1 MTVRTCMKKIFAA
14 VLIALVLTGCATAPA
29 KTTAKAVLIEHP
41 ERFFWEL
48 KAGNA
53 SVYVLGTIH
62 VADKSFF
69 PLEENVLKAFDGAD
83 RLVSEIGGMA
93 EMQELVE
100 ALTAA
105 YLQSI
110 NTDPEKNLMK
120 LLTKEEL
127 TFLYGIIGE
136 SGVRSLAS
144 FNPWVMNAAL
154 TQLLLAKA
162 GLNAADGIDMYLLN
176 RAGTKK
182 IESLDTIEQQIA
194 VLSYGSFEDQL
205 IILKE
210 TLAEAKN
217 IVTEVQTLRDLY
229 IKNDRET
236 LTAMLGH
243 SLLQLPEAF
252 SEEKMQ
258 AFVDVLLTNRNRIWA
273 QKLEEYLRAGGT
285 TFVFA
290 GTAHFLGD
298 NSVFK
303 IMKRNGTLTTLQKQM
318 E

>member
-1 MTVRTCMKKIFAA
+1 MMTVRTCIQKIFAA
-14 VLIALVLTGCATAPA
+14 MLVALILTGCATVPA

-48 KAGNA
+48 KADNA

-62 VADKSFF
+62 VADKSVF
-69 PLEENVLKAFDGAD
+69 PLEEHVLKAFDGAD
-83 RLVSEIGGMA
+83 RLVSELGGMA
-93 EMQELVE
+93 EMQKLVE
-100 ALTAA
+100 ALTTA
-105 YLQSI
+105 YVQSI
-110 NTDPEKNLMK
+110 NADSEKNLMK
-120 LLTKEEL
+120 LLTQEEL
-127 TFLYGIIGE
+127 ALLYDIIGE
-136 SGVRSLAS
+136 SGVRSLAA
-144 FNPWVMNAAL
+144 FNPWVMNATI

-162 GLNAADGIDMYLLN
+162 GLKAADGIDLYLIN
-176 RAGTKK
+176 RAGKK
-182 IESLDTIEQQIA
+182 KVEALDTIEQQIN
-194 VLSYGSFEDQL
+194 VLSYGTFEDQL
-205 IILKE
+205 TILKE

-229 IKNDRET
+229 IKNDRKT

-243 SLLQLPEAF
+243 SLLQLPDAF

-273 QKLEEYLRAGGT
+273 RKFHEYLQAGGT

-298 NSVFK
+298 NSVFE
-303 IMKRNGTLTTLQKQM
+303 IMKQNGTLSLQ